1 MIDKFSL
8 RVYTD
13 FIVRNYFVSISHPHK
28 GECRKNSAVWLYKKV
43 LTMKWAYTE
52 PAMEIYIFSEQDQ
65 VRASAVVDK
74 PKTVVE
80 DPLADAKGITEGF
93 FWS

>member
-1 MIDKFSL
+1 
-8 RVYTD
+8 
-13 FIVRNYFVSISHPHK
+13 
-28 GECRKNSAVWLYKKV
+28 
-43 LTMKWAYTE
+43 MKWAYTE